1 MSISVWA
8 DVGGTFTDCLV
19 HDGAVRRETKVLSSG
34 FVRAKVADATNN
46 ETLRVSNLPC
56 LEVDGFWIGA
66 SIACLKEDGE
76 RSAQSKILSQSGATL
91 TLDRPIQTLTAD
103 SRLEI
108 DAGLDAPVL
117 AARLLLETPLSQPL
131 PQLDVRLGTTRGTNA
146 LLTRRG
152 ANTATLVTA
161 GFADILRIGEQDRPD
176 LFSLAI
182 KKPAPLT
189 EQVVEVSERLDAKGN
204 TLQALDATKTRSTL
218 EELHRSGIE
227 SLAICLLHSHLNDQH
242 EREVEQL
249 AREVGFDNI
258 SRSSEVAPLIKLVS
272 RTETTTLDAYLNPIL
287 AGYVSRVWQ
296 QFGGVTS
303 CRLRLMTSGGNLVG
317 PEAFRGRDSIL
328 SGPAGGVVALGHVAK
343 RAKIDAAIGLDMG
356 GTSTDVSRF
365 EGHVGRRYESRVA
378 GVRVMT
384 PMMDIETVAAGGG
397 SICDYTSDHRLVVGP
412 ASAGADPGPACYGRG
427 GPLTVTD
434 VNLLLGRIPESRFP
448 FSLNRDAAKSRLERI
463 QENVQIDG
471 RTLGPEELAEGFLDI
486 AVTHMA
492 EAVRTVSTAQGSDV
506 RTMALVGFGGAAGQH
521 LCRVA
526 SVLGMQRILDHPTSG
541 MLSALGMG
549 LAETGRV
556 VTRGIYRELTK
567 QLGEELGTSI
577 RELCSEAD
585 QLLEAERLSGQT
597 TRYRLQAD
605 LRYSGTESALTI
617 PAEPIETLGDRFHDR
632 HREVF
637 GYTRLEQP
645 VEIVAIRCDAT
656 LPSAD
661 YDAPA
666 IVRSDAEDKG
676 EDEWTQLWHNAQ
688 WVNAKLIDRDTLGIG
703 DTVQAPAMLVGPHS
717 TLIVEPGWQ
726 GTVIEDGIVELTP
739 QRADAFQRS
748 DSVVQNESESQPLGS
763 TLPLRDV
770 NLDALQDP
778 VLLEVVARRLQG
790 IADAMG
796 EVLRRTSMSVN
807 VKERRDYS
815 CAVFRGDGS
824 LIANAPHVPVHLGA
838 MGHTVRRIMTQF
850 PKMSPHDCYLS
861 NDPFSGGSHLPDV
874 TAVTPVFCDP
884 AIESGKPDFFVAS
897 RAHHAEIGGRTPGSM
912 PPDATNLAEEGVVI
926 RDFPLVRSGVSFID
940 DLEQLLRSGPF
951 PSRCVAENLADIA
964 AQQAAGAHGAR
975 ALVELTQNYSLSTID
990 GLMDRILEIAGD
1002 SMQRWIQTLT
1012 HEEMTFDD
1020 ALDDGSQIGVTIQRQ
1035 GSRLNIRFQTS
1046 PVHPH
1051 GFNATPAIVTAA
1063 VLYALRS
1070 VSQSDLPLCDGVLR
1084 DVSIEIPEGI
1094 LDPPANPD
1102 PSLCAAVVAGN
1113 VETSQRVVD
1122 VLLGALNA
1130 ASASQ
1135 GTMNNVLMG
1144 DDTFGYYETIG
1155 GGSGAMRNHAGADA
1169 VHTHMTNTRITDP
1182 EILESRLPVRLVQF
1196 SIRRGSGGAGR
1207 WKGGDGI
1214 VREFEFLKPLV
1225 VSLLTSRRM
1234 RSPYALA
1241 GGSPG
1246 RRGRNRLIRPSE
1258 TIELPPTGTFHVE
1271 VSDRLVIETP
1281 GGGGWGDSEGDES
1294 APSSQQDWK
1303 RSKERAIASK
1313 KQRLKKLSKHRR

>member
-19 HDGAVRRETKVLSSG
+19 HDGTQRRETKVLSSG
-34 FVRAKVADATNN
+34 FVRAKVADTTDN
-46 ETLRVSNLPC
+46 ETLRVRDLPC
-56 LEVDGFWIGA
+56 SDVEGFWVGA
-66 SIACLKEDGE
+66 SIACLEENGD
-76 RSAQSKILSQSGATL
+76 RSTQSKILSQSGVTL
-91 TLDRPIQTLTAD
+91 NLDRPIPTLTAD

-117 AARLLLETPLSQPL
+117 AARLLLRIPVSQPL

-152 ANTATLVTA
+152 ANAATLVTA
-161 GFADILRIGEQDRPD
+161 GFADILRIGEQDRPE

-189 EQVVEVSERLDAKGN
+189 DDVIEVSERLDSKGN
-204 TLQALDATKTRSTL
+204 RLQELDTAKTRSTL
-218 EELHRSGIE
+218 QELRQSGIE
-227 SLAICLLHSHLNDQH
+227 SLAICLLHSHLNDEH
-242 EREVEQL
+242 EREVERL
-249 AREVGFDNI
+249 AREVGFNNI

-296 QFGGVTS
+296 QFGGGKS
-303 CRLRLMTSGGNLVG
+303 CRLRLMTSGGNLVA
-317 PEAFRGRDSIL
+317 PDAFRGRDSIL

-365 EGHVGRRYESRVA
+365 EGHVGRRYESMVA

-397 SICDYTSDHRLVVGP
+397 SICGYTSDHRLVVGP

-448 FSLNRDAAKSRLERI
+448 FSLNRDAAKNRLASI
-463 QENVQIDG
+463 QQRVQLDG
-471 RTLGPEELAEGFLDI
+471 RTLGLEELAEGFLDI
-486 AVTHMA
+486 AVTHMS

-506 RTMALVGFGGAAGQH
+506 RAMALVGFGGAAGQH

-556 VTRGIYRELTK
+556 VTRGIYRELTN
-567 QLGEELGTSI
+567 QLEEELRTSI
-577 RELCSEAD
+577 KELCSEAD
-585 QLLEAERLSGQT
+585 QLLDVERLGQET
-597 TRYRLQAD
+597 SRYRLQTE

-617 PAEPIETLGDRFHDR
+617 SAEPIETLGDRFHDR

-637 GYTRLEQP
+637 GYTRVEQP

-656 LPSAD
+656 LPSTD
-661 YDAPA
+661 YAAPA
-666 IVRSDAEDKG
+666 IVPSKVRHESI
-676 EDEWTQLWHNAQ
+676 QLWHESQ
-688 WVNAKLIDRDTLGIG
+688 WVKANLIDRDTLRIG
-703 DTVQAPAMLVGPHS
+703 DTISAPAMVVSPHS

-739 QRADAFQRS
+739 QLADARGEEK
-748 DSVVQNESESQPLGS
+748 VLKQNESQSQ
-763 TLPLRDV
+763 LRDSSHRPDKDMV
-770 NLDALQDP
+770 EVDSLQDP

-838 MGHTVRRIMTQF
+838 MGHTVRHIMTQF

-884 AIESGKPDFFVAS
+884 SIDSGQPDFFVAS

-926 RDFPLVRSGVSFID
+926 RDFALVRSGVSFLD
-940 DLEQLLRSGPF
+940 ELEQLLRSGPF
-951 PSRCVAENLADIA
+951 PSRCVAENMADIA

-975 ALVELTQNYSLSTID
+975 SLVELTQNYSLSTID
-990 GLMDRILEIAGD
+990 GLMGRILAIAGD
-1002 SMQRWIQTLT
+1002 SMQRWIRTLT
-1012 HEEMTFDD
+1012 HEAMSFEDE
-1020 ALDDGSQIGVTIQRQ
+1020 LDDGSQIRVTIQRQ
-1035 GSRLNIRFQTS
+1035 ESRLRIRFKTS

-1063 VLYALRS
+1063 VLYVLRS
-1070 VSQSDLPLCDGVLR
+1070 VSQSHLPLCDGVLR
-1084 DVSIEIPEGI
+1084 DVSIEIPTGI

-1102 PSLCAAVVAGN
+1102 PSQCAAVVAGN

-1144 DDTFGYYETIG
+1144 DNTFGYYETIG
-1155 GGSGAMRNHAGADA
+1155 GGSGAMMNHCGADA

-1182 EILESRLPVRLVQF
+1182 EILESRLPVRLVRF

-1214 VREFEFLKPLV
+1214 IREFEFLKPLV
-1225 VSLLTSRRM
+1225 VSLLTSRRT
-1234 RSPYALA
+1234 RSPYALS

-1271 VSDRLVIETP
+1271 VSDRLLIETP
-1281 GGGGWGDSEGDES
+1281 GGGGWGDSEDRVS
-1294 APSSQQDWK
+1294 ASASKQDAK
-1303 RSKERAIASK
+1303 RPRERAVASK
-1313 KQRLKKLSKHRR
+1313 K